1 MVSVGAPGAYTS
13 PWRPSILDGYILRML
28 AAPAAAVLGVTLVAF
43 LLDQTLHLIDQ
54 LASNGARLDYLFGL
68 VTNLVPYEL
77 GLALPAAFF
86 VSMFIVIARLDEESE
101 IDALLS
107 GGVSFERIVAPLVF
121 AGLVLGVVSLLLVG
135 YLQPYSR
142 FGYRAM
148 LNAATDAGWTA
159 RLDPQMFTNAGPDST
174 ISADEADAT
183 GRRLKGVFIR
193 RKTSTGETVVT
204 AAEGVLNLRRDQR
217 TTDLRLNGG
226 MILSDA
232 APGAARLL
240 RFGDFVDHE
249 IVAGS
254 ETLRPRGGDEEEL
267 TLPELL
273 SESRSPGSLIP
284 KRVLQAELYAR
295 LARSFAI
302 PLLPLLAL
310 PLALAAKRGRRAP
323 GMIIGAVILVAYH
336 HGITLAKGFA
346 ADGLLDPLA
355 AVAGLYA
362 ILAAITFWLFLSS
375 RRRPGET
382 PISGFL
388 LQLDTLLDRRTKVA
402 PTAVKSKGAISLSA
416 YLTRIMAVRTLVA
429 ALALI
434 GLLQLIDLLERTG
447 GLLARGG
454 AMDILQWIVL
464 RTPFLF
470 HEVAPFAVLGGAI
483 FTFSQLSRS
492 SELVVMRISG
502 LSLFEIFKRT
512 LPVALAVAALDLVV
526 TDQVT
531 PRAEQ
536 FLNSWW
542 DSTAPG
548 AAAKPGTPRWFR
560 IDGNVVMARSGTRN
574 GQTLRGVSIYERNDH
589 KALTRRVQAASA
601 TWTGRGWELHDATI
615 TDLGEARATM
625 MTVAETHWRTTLR
638 SADAARLFADT
649 YEITSGTAYRSLFG
663 NGPVDRSPSQFKTR
677 LFRTIAEGLAPI
689 IMLLLAMPTAM
700 GHSRSNRTGPIIF
713 ALGCGL
719 LYLVSDGL
727 LTAMGSTGILPP
739 LAAAW
744 GAPVAFAAGAITVLL
759 YAEG

>member
-28 AAPAAAVLGVTLVAF
+28 AAPAVAVLGVTLVAF

-54 LASNGARLDYLFGL
+54 LASNGARLDYLVGL

-159 RLDPQMFTNAGPDST
+159 RLDPQMFINAGPDFT

-193 RKTSTGETVVT
+193 RKTSSGETVVT
-204 AAEGVLNLRRDQR
+204 ASEGVLSLRRDQR

-240 RFGDFVDHE
+240 RFGDLVDHE

-362 ILAAITFWLFLSS
+362 ILAAIAFWLFLSS

-388 LQLDTLLDRRTKVA
+388 LRLDTLMDRRTKVA
-402 PTAVKSKGAISLSA
+402 PAAVKSKGVISLSA
-416 YLTRIMAVRTLVA
+416 YLTRIMAVRTLAA

-454 AMDILQWIVL
+454 TMDILQWIVL

-542 DSTAPG
+542 NTTAPG
-548 AAAKPGTPRWFR
+548 AAAKPGAPRWFR
-560 IDGNVVMARSGTRN
+560 IDGNVVMVRSATPN
-574 GQTLRGVSIYERNDH
+574 GQTLRGISIYERDDH

-601 TWTGRGWELHDATI
+601 VWTRQGWDLHDATI

-625 MTVAETHWRTTLR
+625 MTVGETRWRTTLR
-638 SADAARLFADT
+638 SADAARLFADS

-663 NGPVDRSPSQFKTR
+663 KGPVDRSPSQFKTR